1 MDKNLCRCFGAPARR
16 VFPDHLIRGRLH
28 CLDDFEQSNNTA
40 MLVPNTN
47 TRARC
52 TGDDEC
58 APKTRRILL
67 HLRPGELRDVR
78 CNCLPFA
85 IARSDMRVAALR
97 LALLALCAAADGLQA
112 GFTPL
117 HATAASVAARAP
129 VVLARES
136 SPFAKLA
143 NVPAPALV
151 ASFTGAGLVVVVRG
165 LVEHTAC
172 ASPLPRS
179 SYSAAGGTGVFN
191 SRPTGRRTL
200 CGRRDR
206 PPKAGPGLAGR
217 GMSLPRALRPELH
230 RAQCAVQYLKN
241 CLIYE
246 PNGLSRKRSGRAP
259 CDRISQILYRIR
271 FLLDTT
277 SRVYDV

>member
-1 MDKNLCRCFGAPARR
+1 MWHERR
-16 VFPDHLIRGRLH
+16 VSSRGTDKKISVISPSRV
-28 CLDDFEQSNNTA
+28 A
-40 MLVPNTN
+40 PVRAPLV
-47 TRARC
+47 RGA
-52 TGDDEC
+52 
-58 APKTRRILL
+58 
-67 HLRPGELRDVR
+67 DVR

-117 HATAASVAARAP
+117 PATAASVAARAP
-129 VVLARES
+129 VVLAQES

-172 ASPLPRS
+172 ASLLPRS

-217 GMSLPRALRPELH
+217 GMSLPRAQRPELH

-246 PNGLSRKRSGRAP
+246 PNGLSRKCSGRA
-259 CDRISQILYRIR
+259 R
-271 FLLDTT
+271 
-277 SRVYDV
+277 DVARGAWRGAAARARGRLAPTAVRPARLS